1 MSLSYRYD
9 KGNIAILRNSM
20 CQRVKKQCVKFCFG
34 DKTKAYKVEVYFS
47 FPINLILNLKK

>member
-1 MSLSYRYD
+1 MVVSYRYG

-20 CQRVKKQCVKFCFG
+20 CQPVKKQCVKFCFG

-47 FPINLILNLKK
+47 FPINLILNMKK

>member
-1 MSLSYRYD
+1 MAVSYRYQ

-34 DKTKAYKVEVYFS
+34 DKTKAWKVKVYFS
-47 FPINLILNLKK
+47 FPINLILNIKK